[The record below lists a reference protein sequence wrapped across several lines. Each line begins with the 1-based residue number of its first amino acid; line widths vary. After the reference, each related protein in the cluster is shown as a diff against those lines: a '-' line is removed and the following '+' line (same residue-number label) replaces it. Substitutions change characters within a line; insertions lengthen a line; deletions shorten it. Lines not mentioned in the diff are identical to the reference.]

1 MEFRAV
7 FNRNEKQAGRI
18 DTLIGRT
25 AQVRGDLDFTGG
37 LHLDGRVDGNLRASD
52 GSLSVSEHGIVAGSV
67 AVPQVLL
74 DGAVTGD
81 IRAAGRVVLG
91 PKSSVEGDVYYG
103 AIEMAPG
110 ARIKGRLLRLAG
122 PPADASLESA

>member
-1 MEFRAV
+1 M
-7 FNRNEKQAGRI
+7 FNRSEKQAGRV

-25 AQVRGDLDFTGG
+25 AKVRGDLEFTGG
-37 LHLDGRVDGNLRASD
+37 LHLEGRVDGNLSAVD

-67 AVPQVLL
+67 QVPQVLL

-81 IRAAGRVVLG
+81 IRAGGRVVLG
-91 PKSSVEGDVYYG
+91 PKSQVEGDVYYG

-110 ARIKGRLLRLAG
+110 ARIKGKLLRLAG

>member
-1 MEFRAV
+1 M
-7 FNRNEKQAGRI
+7 FNRSEKPAGRV

-25 AQVRGDLDFTGG
+25 AQIQGDLQFTGG
-37 LHLDGRVDGNLRASD
+37 LHLEGRVDGNLSAVA
-52 GSLSVSEHGIVAGSV
+52 GCLSVSEHGIVAGSV

-81 IRAAGRVVLG
+81 IRAVGRVVLG

-122 PPADASLESA
+122 PPAEASLESA

>member
-1 MEFRAV
+1 M
-7 FNRNEKQAGRI
+7 FNRSEKQAGQV

-25 AQVRGDLDFTGG
+25 AQVRGDLQFTGG
-37 LHLDGRVDGNLRASD
+37 LHLEGRVDGNLSAAA

-74 DGAVTGD
+74 DGTVTGD
-81 IRAAGRVVLG
+81 IRAGGRVVLG

-122 PPADASLESA
+122 PLVDASLESA

>member
-1 MEFRAV
+1 M
-7 FNRNEKQAGRI
+7 FNRTEKPAGRI

-25 AQVRGDLDFTGG
+25 ASVRGDLHFTGG
-37 LHLDGRVDGNLRASD
+37 LHLEGRVDGNLSAAA
-52 GSLSVSEHGIVAGSV
+52 GSLSVSEHGVVAGSV

-81 IRAAGRVVLG
+81 IRAGGRVVLG

-103 AIEMAPG
+103 DIEMAPG
-110 ARIKGRLLRLAG
+110 ARIRGRLLRLAG
-122 PPADASLESA
+122 PPADAGLESA